1 MAPSCYT
8 VVMIIELLRWWYGSG
23 WVHSFRR
30 IRTRTA
36 SVANAFSAGTLL
48 VTLFAPWKR
57 IQYTG
62 KSFDAKVQAMMDNM
76 ISRLIGFVVRLC
88 VLFAALLMITGSA
101 ILSVAIVLAWPLI
114 PPFIIFSIFKGIV
127 G

>member
-1 MAPSCYT
+1 
-8 VVMIIELLRWWYGSG
+8 MILELLRWWYGPG

-36 SVANAFSAGTLL
+36 NVAHAFSAGTLL

-62 KSFDAKVQAMMDNM
+62 KSFDAKMQAMMDNM
-76 ISRLIGFVVRLC
+76 ISRLIGFAVRLG
-88 VLFAALLMITGSA
+88 VLFAASVMIVGS
-101 ILSVAIVLAWPLI
+101 IGLSIAIVLAWPLI
-114 PPFIIFSIFKGIV
+114 PVLIIFSIFKGIA